1 MDTQLLLKGW
11 IAANAARTTHT
22 LGDRSKYVG
31 MSDIAKAFGCFRS
44 AVASKVSGD
53 SRYPDAAT
61 LQAMTPAQC
70 DALLERIRPLER
82 GHEQEVGLA
91 NAFEAMEY
99 NFIQQL
105 EIRIETD
112 GLPIEAHLDF
122 VIFHGDRIEVVESKS
137 NEEPPAKLYLEYE
150 AQLYGQIGL
159 LHRYYAEPVFSVRN
173 NLGDYTVKNVSLPEI
188 AKELGISLPGRG
200 YPAQNVHG
208 YVVSMNGTSVK
219 TFGPYYPNSLMT
231 NVVIRKGIA
240 VADAAQAVRNG
251 MSRLNDME
259 YKKGF
264 NPLCDY
270 CDFNKACPKFTD
282 ASANP
287 EFGSILYQLDELK
300 KKGKELK
307 AQEDAL
313 KETLMAAYSGQGLD
327 GKDWIDAG
335 IGRFR
340 VENHSRKSL
349 DQESLKAHLIDGEGF
364 SEEEVEEM
372 FEVFTKQSS
381 FTKLATPK
389 INLQTT

>member
-53 SRYPDAAT
+53 SRYPDAASI
-61 LQAMTPAQC
+61 QALTPDQSN
-70 DALLERIRPLER
+70 ALLERIRPLER

-91 NAFEAMEY
+91 NAFTAVGY
-99 NFIQQL
+99 NFLQQL
-105 EIRIETD
+105 EIRIETN

-122 VIFHGDRIEVVESKS
+122 VIFHDDRIEVVESKS
-137 NEEPPAKLYLEYE
+137 NEEPPATLYVEYE

-173 NLGDYTVKNVSLPEI
+173 NLGAYTMKNVSLPEI
-188 AKELGISLPGRG
+188 ARELGVSLPGRG

-219 TFGPYYPNSLMT
+219 SFGPYYPNPIMT
-231 NVVIRKGIA
+231 DVVIRKGIA
-240 VADAAQAVRNG
+240 VADVAQKVRNG
-251 MSRLNDME
+251 MLQLNEIE

-270 CDFNKACPKFTD
+270 CDFNKDCPKFTD

-287 EFGSILYQLDELK
+287 EFGSILFQLDELK
-300 KKGKELK
+300 KRGKELK

-327 GKDWIDAG
+327 GKDWVDAG
-335 IGRFR
+335 IARFR
-340 VENHSRKSL
+340 VENQSRKSL
-349 DQESLKAHLIDGEGF
+349 DQDKLKAHLIDGEGY
-364 SEEEVEEM
+364 SEEEVEEL
-372 FEVFTKQSS
+372 FEMFTKHSS
-381 FTKLATPK
+381 FSKLATSK